1 MDWRDYQN
9 KAAELLREM
18 GFDADV
24 EEVLEGA
31 RGKHE
36 IDVVARNTLGGLTVT
51 WIIECKHWKSA
62 VPKAHV
68 LTLAQIAQDVGADR
82 AVLLSEKGFQAGAI
96 SVSRKSN
103 VLLTSLEELRSA
115 AADSIADLSIKRS
128 LLAVKKLERELQ
140 EILFDYGPR
149 VPPPPE
155 LEKTITL
162 LGACLEV
169 TLTVLAAQTGRLP
182 VRLPSMLSGEL
193 PLADELPAVADALA
207 SEVEEISKR
216 CTLLKSEVAEALEPY
231 VLNSKEL
238 VRLVRQLMAAGAE
251 LLTLST
257 DTEKERKLQTLV
269 AAMRA
274 VGDCA
279 EPLRSAPLACLS
291 EAVRNLMRQ
300 LIDGPYLWFADPD
313 HTRETWD
320 ELTRRIDQAIADLA
334 DATENTRS

>member
-1 MDWRDYQN
+1 MDWRDYQEN
-9 KAAELLREM
+9 AAELFREM
-18 GFDADV
+18 GFDTDV

-96 SVSRKSN
+96 SVSHKSN

-140 EILFDYGPR
+140 EILVGYGPR

-162 LGACLEV
+162 LGACFEV
-169 TLTVLAAQTGRLP
+169 TLTVLAVQTGRFP

-193 PLADELPAVADALA
+193 PLAGELPAVADALA

-216 CTLLKSEVAEALEPY
+216 YTVLKSEVAEALEPY
-231 VLNSKEL
+231 KLNSKEL
-238 VRLVRQLMAAGAE
+238 IRLVRHLMAAGSGLLSPSSDAE
-251 LLTLST
+251 S
-257 DTEKERKLQTLV
+257 ERKPQTVV

-274 VGDCA
+274 VGDRA
-279 EPLRSAPLACLS
+279 ETLRDAPSTCLS
-291 EAVRNLMRQ
+291 EAVRSLMRQ
-300 LIDGPYLWFADPD
+300 LIDDPYLWFADPNR
-313 HTRETWD
+313 TRKTWD
-320 ELTRRIDQAIADLA
+320 ELTNQIDQSIADLI